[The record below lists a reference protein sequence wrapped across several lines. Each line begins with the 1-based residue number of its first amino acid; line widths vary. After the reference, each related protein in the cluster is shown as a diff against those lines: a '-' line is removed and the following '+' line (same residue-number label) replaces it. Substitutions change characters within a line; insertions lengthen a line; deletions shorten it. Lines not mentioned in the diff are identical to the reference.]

1 LTCRNL
7 YRDFLF
13 YCTVAQNFTKAF
25 FSIKGIYYRVEIMGQ
40 PITWVAPYSF
50 NQRTPFD
57 VDFKVMGTFT
67 EFYIAFL
74 RFINFKLFSDLGMA
88 YPADIPL
95 NDNLY
100 YDCVKVGK
108 L

>member
-1 LTCRNL
+1 M
-7 YRDFLF
+7 F

-40 PITWVAPYSF
+40 PVTWVAPYQF

-57 VDFKVMGTFT
+57 VDFKVMSTFT

-74 RFINFKLFSDLGMA
+74 RFINFKLFTDVGMS
-88 YPADIPL
+88 YPMEIPL
-95 NDNLY
+95 VDGQH
-100 YDCVKVGK
+100 YDCVKVQK